1 MQDIPRCAW
10 CQDGGPMQ
18 AYHDEEWGVPLND
31 DRRHFEY
38 LMMEV
43 MQCGLSWRLML
54 ERREAFRQAFDGF
67 DYERIAAY
75 GPGEEARILQAPG
88 MIRSPGKIRAVIQNA
103 RVYEGIL
110 QEYGSF
116 AAYLAAIAGD
126 RPRRYPA
133 HADTGCA
140 RNALSDRISA
150 DLRRRGMKY
159 LGPVTVYAHLQA
171 SGVINDH
178 EPGCRRGQWL
188 QERYPCVICE
198 ET

>member
-18 AYHDEEWGVPLND
+18 AYHDEEWGVPLDD

-116 AAYLAAIAGD
+116 AAYLAAFAGD

-133 HADTGCA
+133 A
-140 RNALSDRISA
+140 RRSASSWPRSSPAGGPDARFISWTSRPPA
-150 DLRRRGMKY
+150 CT
-159 LGPVTVYAHLQA
+159 PPTW
-171 SGVINDH
+171 SG
-178 EPGCRRGQWL
+178 
-188 QERYPCVICE
+188 
-198 ET
+198 